1 MAFGG
6 RSELAAVKKSCV
18 KGFKALFE
26 IPLRNLS
33 ALRLSVAMSIS
44 SSLTSYGLSCAMAK
58 PLAIVFLFL
67 LFVGC
72 GSKEN
77 RVIDTSSR
85 PKSTISPEEM
95 DKMMQG
101 EPMVAP
107 KPE

>member
-1 MAFGG
+1 
-6 RSELAAVKKSCV
+6 
-18 KGFKALFE
+18 
-26 IPLRNLS
+26 
-33 ALRLSVAMSIS
+33 
-44 SSLTSYGLSCAMAK
+44 MAK